1 MSVTDIVIL
10 ATCAL
15 AAAWGCWRGF
25 IRQLGSFVAILLGI
39 VACQLF
45 GTNVAATLGWQLWV
59 TDIILFIIVYA
70 AVILL
75 SRLIHSASKALLLGP
90 INRSAGAV
98 LGVVKALI
106 LASIVL
112 NVWLAFDPGS
122 SIRHGVITPIVCRM
136 APKLFGCV
144 ANYLNV

>member
-10 ATCAL
+10 AICAL

-45 GTNVAATLGWQLWV
+45 GPKVAASLGWQLWI
-59 TDIILFIIVYA
+59 TDVVLFLIVYI

-90 INRSAGAV
+90 VNRAAGAL
-98 LGVVKALI
+98 LGIVKALI

-112 NVWLAFDPGS
+112 NVWLAFEPKSD
-122 SIRHGVITPIVCRM
+122 IRRGVVTPTVCRI
-136 APKLFGCV
+136 APKLFGYV
-144 ANYLNV
+144 AGYINV